1 MIRAHHSTG
10 NCLLLLF
17 VLTLC
22 SPLPAFSAEPVPFIP
37 QPTKVSFS
45 EGAFPLSPATVI
57 YVSQRTL
64 DEGKHLAAFLS
75 SLTGFSPEIKISDPE
90 SAEGGISLMLTP
102 DRKGELGDEGYVLS
116 VRKDRVVIS
125 APATAGIFYG
135 MQTLRQLLPV
145 EAEGRE
151 ALSGKPAWKLPCV
164 EIEDKP
170 RFQWRGLMV
179 DCSRTFW
186 KKAFL
191 KRKIR
196 LMSLYKLN
204 RLHLHLT
211 DDQGWRLQIRK
222 HPGLT
227 EIGSKF
233 GAKYGEA
240 PERQGYYTQEDMEEI
255 IAYAARYNIQIIPEI
270 EMPGH
275 ATAALTVFPDLS
287 CSGGPFEIFPFFKG
301 PGITKD
307 IFCAGNE
314 KTFQLLEAV
323 LEEVARL
330 FPSEFVHIGGDEA
343 PKDRWREC
351 PKCQARMEREGLKS
365 EEELQSYFIKR
376 IEKFLHARGKRLI
389 GWSEIMEGGLAPRAT
404 VMSWRKGLS
413 GIAAAK
419 AGHDVIMAVNSHCY
433 FNFPYKRTP
442 TLKVY
447 GYKPVPSD
455 LTAEE
460 AKHILGVQA
469 NFWSTTDREEPGV
482 DKQVFPRLLA
492 FSEVAW
498 ATEDQRDE
506 ARFRERAKIDCRRL
520 QKLGVRCFPDPTI
533 WPSPIPAGN

>member
-1 MIRAHHSTG
+1 M
-10 NCLLLLF
+10 
-17 VLTLC
+17 
-22 SPLPAFSAEPVPFIP
+22 PAEPAPLIP
-37 QPTKVSFS
+37 QPMKVKFS
-45 EGAFPLSPATVI
+45 EGTFPLSPAAVI
-57 YVSQRTL
+57 HVTQRTA
-64 DEGKHLAAFLS
+64 DQGKTLANLLS
-75 SLTGFSPEIKISDPE
+75 SVTGFAPEVKISDREAP
-90 SAEGGISLMLTP
+90 ADGIALLLTP
-102 DRKGELGDEGYVLS
+102 DRGGELGNEGYALS
-116 VRKDRVVIS
+116 VKKDGVVIS
-125 APATAGIFYG
+125 APAPAGIFYAI
-135 MQTLRQLLPV
+135 QTLRQLLPV
-145 EAEGRE
+145 EAETQGA
-151 ALSGKPAWKLPCV
+151 ALPEKVAWKIPCV
-164 EIEDKP
+164 EIEDRP
-170 RFQWRGLMV
+170 RFQWRGLMM

-186 KKAFL
+186 KKSFL

-222 HPGLT
+222 LPELT

-240 PERQGYYTQEDMEEI
+240 PERQGFYTQEDIKEI
-255 IAYAARYNIQIIPEI
+255 IAYAARYNVEIIPEI

-275 ATAALTVFPDLS
+275 ATAALTVYPDLS

-314 KTFQLLEAV
+314 KTFEF
-323 LEEVARL
+323 LEEVLGEVVDL

-343 PKDRWREC
+343 PKDRWSKC
-351 PKCQARMEREGLKS
+351 PKCQARIKGEGLKN
-365 EEELQSYFIKR
+365 EQELQSYFIKR

-389 GWSEIMEGGLAPRAT
+389 GWSEILEGGLAPRAT
-404 VMSWRKGLS
+404 VMSWRKGES

-433 FNFPYKRTP
+433 FNFPYKRTS

-447 GYKPVPSD
+447 GYKPIPAE
-455 LTAEE
+455 LTPEE

-469 NFWSTTDREEPGV
+469 NFWSTIDREEVGV

-492 FSEVAW
+492 FAEVAW
-498 ATEDQRDE
+498 SPEDRRDE
-506 ARFRERAKIDCRRL
+506 ARLRDRVKIDCRRL
-520 QKLGVRCFPDPTI
+520 QRLGVRCYPDPAI
-533 WPSPIPAGN
+533 WPAPSPEAKK